1 MISVCIATYNGE
13 PFIAAQ
19 LESIVA
25 QLSPDDEIIIS
36 DDGSTDRTLEVVQA
50 LDYPC
55 VRILHHEGEHG
66 YVSNFENAL
75 RAARGDV
82 IFLSDQDD
90 LWKPG
95 KVERCC
101 EALKEVDLV
110 VSDACL
116 TDADGKEI
124 APSFFALRK
133 PKQGLAGNLVKFGY
147 LGCCMAFRRH
157 VLTKALPFP
166 PNRKFC
172 THDNWLMLVAEAFFK
187 TRVLNELLVAYR
199 RHTENA
205 SLGSE
210 NAHRSAL
217 HRISYRLYLL
227 FHLLRRCGR

>member
-1 MISVCIATYNGE
+1 M
-13 PFIAAQ
+13 
-19 LESIVA
+19 
-25 QLSPDDEIIIS
+25 
-36 DDGSTDRTLEVVQA
+36 
-50 LDYPC
+50 
-55 VRILHHEGEHG
+55 
-66 YVSNFENAL
+66 
-75 RAARGDV
+75 
-82 IFLSDQDD
+82 
-90 LWKPG
+90 
-95 KVERCC
+95 ERCC

-187 TRVLNELLVAYR
+187 TRVLNEPLVAYR

>member
-1 MISVCIATYNGE
+1 MFSDSVFNGDISNWDVSNVNGMSHM
-13 PFIAAQ
+13 FAR
-19 LESIVA
+19 SKFNGN
-25 QLSPDDEIIIS
+25 IS
-36 DDGSTDRTLEVVQA
+36 NWN
-50 LDYPC
+50 
-55 VRILHHEGEHG
+55 
-66 YVSNFENAL
+66 VSNFENAL

-116 TDADGKEI
+116 TDAGGKEI

-166 PNRKFC
+166 PNRNFC

-187 TRVLNELLVAYR
+187 TRVLNEPLVAYR

-210 NAHRSAL
+210 NAHRSTL
-217 HRISYRLYLL
+217 TPYLL
-227 FHLLRRCGR
+227 PF

>member
-187 TRVLNELLVAYR
+187 TRVLNEPLVAYR

-210 NAHRSAL
+210 NAHRGQVG
-217 HRISYRLYLL
+217 HTG
-227 FHLLRRCGR
+227 FW